1 MNQIKIG
8 MIGTGRIA
16 ERFMS
21 EAKEAEGL
29 TIAAVYNPRRESAA
43 QFAKAHGIPE
53 AAESEEGLLAA
64 VDAVYIAAPHE
75 THAVYARNA
84 LSAGKHVLCEKPLCF
99 SGREAEELFA
109 YAQKQGL
116 ILMEG
121 IKTAY
126 CPGFLKIL
134 EVIGSGMIGQIKD
147 VEAAFTR
154 LSPANVRE
162 IWEPFYGGSFLEFG
176 TYAMLPLVK
185 LYGAADAGVT
195 FLTTDMK
202 TGTDTFTKAV
212 FDFGGRFGTA
222 KTGLRVKSE
231 GQLLVAGTY
240 GYLLAP
246 SPWWLTKK
254 FEIHHEDPHQIET
267 YEAEFEG
274 AGLRYE
280 IRAFLNRI
288 EGKEDPGWIRP
299 EESIWLANQMEAFL
313 AERKEGRS
321 DAVRVK
327 GFCPSEPAD
336 DGAGTDQKENV
347 SRSPGI
353 WAHRGCCMAYPENTI
368 PAFCAAA
375 KQPGL
380 VGIELDVQLTK
391 DGEPVVIHD
400 ETVDRTTDGH
410 GNVRDFTLQELKQLR
425 ITGSRCKEPVE
436 PALSV
441 PTLREMFE
449 AVLPRLREG
458 MLINIE
464 MKNSVIRYEGMEEK
478 VLALVAEYGLQKNI
492 VYSSFLPESM
502 GLMKELDPSVRTGIL
517 GGELHW
523 CIQQAKKYG
532 ADAVHPWIGGLDPNP
547 EGLFDLPEEMPV
559 RCWNSEEPFYGDG
572 RILKELHMEKYALLG
587 ATDIIVNAPEMYLKT
602 VGQHGA
608 VGEQL

>member
-1 MNQIKIG
+1 MKTVKIG

-16 ERFMS
+16 ERFVA
-21 EAKEAEGL
+21 EARAVEGL
-29 TIAAVYNPRRESAA
+29 TLAAVYNPRKESAV
-43 QFAKAHGIPE
+43 QFAKTHEIPVS
-53 AAESEEGLLAA
+53 AESEEALLAA
-64 VDAVYIAAPHE
+64 VDAVYIATPHE
-75 THAVYARNA
+75 THAEYARSA

-99 SGREAEELFA
+99 SAREAEELFA
-109 YAQKQGL
+109 LAKKGGV

-126 CPGFLKIL
+126 CPGFLKML
-134 EVIGSGMIGQIKD
+134 EVIQSGVIGQIKD

-162 IWEPFYGGSFLEFG
+162 IWDPVFGGSFLEFG

-185 LYGAADAGVT
+185 LYGTADSCVS

-202 TGTDTFTKAV
+202 TGTDTYTKAV

-231 GQLLVAGTY
+231 GQLLIAGTF

-254 FEIHHEDPHQIET
+254 FEIRHEDPKQIET

-280 IRAFLNRI
+280 IRAFLDRI
-288 EGKEDPGWIRP
+288 DGKDDPRWIQP
-299 EESIWLANQMEAFL
+299 EESIWLAAQMEAFL
-313 AERKEGRS
+313 AEREERRS
-321 DAVRVK
+321 DAVHVT
-327 GFCPSEPAD
+327 GFCPTEEEKT
-336 DGAGTDQKENV
+336 GATSQNNGPQKKT
-347 SRSPGI
+347 PGI

-368 PAFCAAA
+368 PAFTAAA
-375 KQPGL
+375 VLPGL
-380 VGIELDVQLTK
+380 IGIELDVQLTK
-391 DGEPVVIHD
+391 DGEIVVIHD

-410 GNVRDFTLQELKQLR
+410 GNVRDFTLRELKQLH
-425 ITGSRCKEPVE
+425 ITGSRCTEPVE
-436 PALSV
+436 PGLSI

-449 AVLPRLREG
+449 AVLPRLKAG

-478 VLALVAEYGLQKNI
+478 VLALVSEYGLQKNI

-502 GLMKELDPSVRTGIL
+502 GLMKKLDPSVQTGIL
-517 GGELHW
+517 GGEFHW

-547 EGLFDLPEEMPV
+547 EGLSDLPAGMPV

-572 RILKELHMEKYALLG
+572 RILKEFHMEKYALFG
-587 ATDIIVNAPEMYLKT
+587 ATDIIVNVPEMYLKT
-602 VGQHGA
+602 SGN
-608 VGEQL
+608 

>member
-16 ERFMS
+16 ERFVS
-21 EAKEAEGL
+21 EAQETEGI
-29 TIAAVYNPRRESAA
+29 TIAFVYNPRMESAR
-43 QFAKAHGIPE
+43 QFAGAHEIPAVAETEE
-53 AAESEEGLLAA
+53 ALFAA
-64 VDAVYIAAPHE
+64 VDAVYIATPHE
-75 THAVYARNA
+75 THAPYAKKA

-109 YAQKQGL
+109 LAKKEGVV
-116 ILMEG
+116 LMEG

-126 CPGFLKIL
+126 CPGFLKL
-134 EVIGSGMIGQIKD
+134 LDVIGSGVIGQIKD

-162 IWEPFYGGSFLEFG
+162 IWDASYGGSFLEYG

-185 LYGAADAGVT
+185 LYGTKDSNVS
-195 FLTTDMK
+195 FLTSAMK
-202 TGTDTFTKAV
+202 TGADTYTKAV

-231 GQLLVAGTY
+231 GQLLIAGTF

-246 SPWWLTKK
+246 SPWWLTKQ
-254 FEIHHEDPHQIET
+254 FEVRYEDPGKKDL
-267 YEAEFEG
+267 YEAPFEG

-280 IRAFLNRI
+280 LQAFLDRI
-288 EGKEDPGWIRP
+288 AGKDDPRWIQP
-299 EESIWLANQMEAFL
+299 EESIWLAAQMEAFL
-313 AERKEGRS
+313 AEREERRS
-321 DAVRVK
+321 DDVHVT
-327 GFCPSEPAD
+327 GFCPTEEEKT
-336 DGAGTDQKENV
+336 GATSQNNGPQKKT
-347 SRSPGI
+347 PGI

-368 PAFCAAA
+368 PAFTAAA
-375 KQPGL
+375 VLPGL
-380 VGIELDVQLTK
+380 IGIELDVQLTK
-391 DGEPVVIHD
+391 DGEIVVIHD

-410 GNVRDFTLQELKQLR
+410 GNVRDYTCLELKQLH
-425 ITGSRCKEPVE
+425 ITGSRCTEPVE
-436 PALSV
+436 PGLSI

-449 AVLPRLREG
+449 AVLPQLRAG

-478 VLALVAEYGLQKNI
+478 VLALVSEYGLQKNI

-502 GLMKELDPSVRTGIL
+502 GLLKKLDPSVQTGIL
-517 GGELHW
+517 GGEVHW
-523 CIQQAKKYG
+523 CIRKALENN
-532 ADAVHPWIGGLDPNP
+532 ADAVHPWIGGLDPNQD
-547 EGLFDLPEEMPV
+547 GLFDLPEGMPV

-572 RILKELHMEKYALLG
+572 RILKEFHMEKYALLG

-602 VGQHGA
+602 PGN
-608 VGEQL
+608 

>member
-1 MNQIKIG
+1 MKQIKIG

-16 ERFMS
+16 ERFVS
-21 EAKEAEGL
+21 EARTVEGL
-29 TIAAVYNPRRESAA
+29 AIASVYNPRTESAR
-43 QFAKAHGIPE
+43 QFAKAHEIPAVAETEE
-53 AAESEEGLLAA
+53 ALLAA
-64 VDAVYIAAPHE
+64 VDAVYIATPHE
-75 THAVYARNA
+75 THADYVRKA

-99 SGREAEELFA
+99 SGRVAEDLFA
-109 YAQKQGL
+109 LAKKQGVV
-116 ILMEG
+116 LMEG

-126 CPGFLKIL
+126 CPGFLKL
-134 EVIGSGMIGQIKD
+134 LDVIGSGVIGRIKD

-162 IWEPFYGGSFLEFG
+162 IWDASYGGSFLEFG

-185 LYGAADAGVT
+185 LYGTADSKVS

-202 TGTDTFTKAV
+202 TGVDTYTKAV

-231 GQLLVAGTY
+231 GQLLIAGTF

-254 FEIHHEDPHQIET
+254 FEIRHEDPNQIET
-267 YEAEFEG
+267 YEAEFEES
-274 AGLRYE
+274 GLRYE
-280 IRAFLNRI
+280 IRAFLDRI
-288 EGKEDPGWIRP
+288 EGKEDPRWIQP
-299 EESIWLANQMEAFL
+299 EESIWLARQMEAFL
-313 AERKEGRS
+313 AEREERRE
-321 DAVRVK
+321 DAVRIK
-327 GFCPSEPAD
+327 GFCPSGPAGD
-336 DGAGTDQKENV
+336 SVGTETASKK
-347 SRSPGI
+347 PGI

-380 VGIELDVQLTK
+380 IGIELDVQLTK
-391 DGEPVVIHD
+391 DGELVVIHD

-410 GNVRDFTLQELKQLR
+410 GNVRDFTLQELKQLH
-425 ITGSRCKEPVE
+425 ITGSRCKEPVD
-436 PALSV
+436 PVLSI

-449 AVLPRLREG
+449 AVLPQLRAG

-478 VLALVAEYGLQKNI
+478 VLALVAEFGLQKNI

-502 GLMKELDPSVRTGIL
+502 GLMKKLDPSVQTGIL

-547 EGLFDLPEEMPV
+547 EGLLDLPAGMPV

-572 RILKELHMEKYALLG
+572 RILKEFHMEKYALLG
-587 ATDIIVNAPEMYLKT
+587 ATDIIVNAPEMYLR
-602 VGQHGA
+602 
-608 VGEQL
+608 

>member
-16 ERFMS
+16 ERFVS
-21 EAKEAEGL
+21 EARETEGI
-29 TIAAVYNPRRESAA
+29 TIASVYNPRMESAR
-43 QFAKAHGIPE
+43 QFSGVHEIP
-53 AAESEEGLLAA
+53 AVAETEEVLFAA
-64 VDAVYIAAPHE
+64 VDAVYIATPHE
-75 THAVYARNA
+75 THAAYAKKA

-99 SGREAEELFA
+99 SAREAEELFA
-109 YAQKQGL
+109 LAKKCGV

-126 CPGFLKIL
+126 CPGFLKML
-134 EVIGSGMIGQIKD
+134 EVIQSGVIGQIKD

-162 IWEPFYGGSFLEFG
+162 IWDPVFGGSFLEFG

-185 LYGAADAGVT
+185 LYGTADSCVS

-202 TGTDTFTKAV
+202 TGTDTYTKAV

-231 GQLLVAGTY
+231 GQLLIAGTF

-254 FEIHHEDPHQIET
+254 FEIRHEDPKQIET

-280 IRAFLNRI
+280 IRAFLDRI
-288 EGKEDPGWIRP
+288 DGKEDPRWIRP
-299 EESIWLANQMEAFL
+299 EESIWLAAQMEAFL
-313 AERKEGRS
+313 AEREEGRS

-327 GFCPSEPAD
+327 GFCPAKQTGDAAESDLTE
-336 DGAGTDQKENV
+336 TVSQK
-347 SRSPGI
+347 PGI

-375 KQPGL
+375 KLPGL

-391 DGEPVVIHD
+391 DGELVVIHD

-410 GNVRDFTLQELKQLR
+410 GNVRDYTCRELKQLH
-425 ITGSRCKEPVE
+425 ITGSRCSEPVD

-449 AVLPRLREG
+449 AVLPQLRAG

-478 VLALVAEYGLQKNI
+478 VLALVSEYGLQKNI

-502 GLMKELDPSVRTGIL
+502 GLLKKLDPSVQTGIL
-517 GGELHW
+517 GGEVHW
-523 CIQQAKKYG
+523 CIRKALENN
-532 ADAVHPWIGGLDPNP
+532 ADAVHPWIGGLDPNQD
-547 EGLFDLPEEMPV
+547 GLFDLPDGMPV
-559 RCWNSEEPFYGDG
+559 RCWNSEEPFFGDG
-572 RILKELHMEKYALLG
+572 RILKEFHMEKYALLG

-602 VGQHGA
+602 SGN
-608 VGEQL
+608 

>member
-1 MNQIKIG
+1 MKTVKIG

-16 ERFMS
+16 ERFVA
-21 EAKEAEGL
+21 EARAVEGL
-29 TIAAVYNPRRESAA
+29 TLAAVYNPRKESAV
-43 QFAKAHGIPE
+43 QFAKAHEIPVS
-53 AAESEEGLLAA
+53 AESEEALLAA
-64 VDAVYIAAPHE
+64 VDAVYIATPHE
-75 THAVYARNA
+75 THAEYARSA

-99 SGREAEELFA
+99 SAREAEELFA
-109 YAQKQGL
+109 LAKKCGV

-126 CPGFLKIL
+126 CPGFLKML
-134 EVIGSGMIGQIKD
+134 EVIQSGVIGQIKD

-162 IWEPFYGGSFLEFG
+162 IWDPVFGGSFLEFG

-185 LYGAADAGVT
+185 LYGTADSCVS
-195 FLTTDMK
+195 FQTTDMK
-202 TGTDTFTKAV
+202 TGSDTYTKAV

-231 GQLLVAGTY
+231 GQLLIAGTF

-254 FEIHHEDPHQIET
+254 FEIRHEDPKQIET

-280 IRAFLNRI
+280 IRAFLDRI
-288 EGKEDPGWIRP
+288 DGKEDPRWIRP
-299 EESIWLANQMEAFL
+299 EESIWLAAQMEAFL
-313 AERKEGRS
+313 AEREEGRS

-327 GFCPSEPAD
+327 GFCRTEPAG
-336 DGAGTDQKENV
+336 DGAGTDQKETV
-347 SRSPGI
+347 SQKPGI

-375 KQPGL
+375 KLPGL

-391 DGEPVVIHD
+391 DGELVVIHD

-410 GNVRDFTLQELKQLR
+410 GNVRDYTCRELKQLH
-425 ITGSRCKEPVE
+425 ITGSRCTEPVE
-436 PALSV
+436 PGLSI

-449 AVLPRLREG
+449 AVLPRLKAG

-478 VLALVAEYGLQKNI
+478 VLALVEEYGLQKNI

-502 GLMKELDPSVRTGIL
+502 GLMKELDPSVQTGIL
-517 GGELHW
+517 GGEFHW

-547 EGLFDLPEEMPV
+547 EGLSDLPAGMSV
-559 RCWNSEEPFYGDG
+559 RCWNMEEPFYGDG
-572 RILKELHMEKYALLG
+572 RILKEFHMEKYALFG

-602 VGQHGA
+602 PGN
-608 VGEQL
+608 